1 MKIVATVLAWTLC
14 SITHQSTDAF
24 INTPTSVM
32 RSNGLKKMH
41 QNSHSHYQHT
51 NSKKNENNNNPPQC
65 LRMSYNDNP
74 NRNDFN
80 LSKPTFDLFTLRSI
94 RNDALLQY
102 SSLNQSEPLR
112 INIYLILTITLLSFP
127 TLSEA
132 VIGEEATFLT
142 TIASTVSGIGSAL
155 LFVKECQSRSKQ
167 LDRMEKELNAE
178 FLTLKLSTANAFET
192 QLYGRNQ
199 PTVSLK
205 DLRGKKRLFILSGP
219 SSALRDVAI
228 SLRVF
233 RRRLAQASSVVV
245 LVPTDDDYD
254 DDDDDTN
261 VSNVSKKDGVTT
273 KIWNMLGMT
282 EGEIRSCQWL
292 AEPQD
297 VQAWVEYCTSLRMS
311 SSSDSTSSSTTT
323 NTSSTG
329 LIWFGL
335 NYNGRSFASGTYSPR
350 LLELLGRNLRPVD
363 ILDEDD
369 ANEVRVISS
378 TIEDE
383 TQELLTRQGEF
394 YQALTNGNLEAMK
407 SIFYSQ
413 DGVQEVTDVINVGGR
428 IDKWESCLQDGARP
442 SGMKISGSDVTIT
455 SPTTAYSTTIE
466 FPPNTGGY
474 GDSDATLLAVQQWRR
489 SSQEGEWKLEYHQT
503 IPWNMDTRAGGTLRC
518 DCRGCVALT
527 RGQERRTFG
536 GLIG

>member
-1 MKIVATVLAWTLC
+1 MKIIATVLAWTLWY
-14 SITHQSTDAF
+14 STDAF
-24 INTPTSVM
+24 TPTSLI
-32 RSNGLKKMH
+32 RSNGLMH
-41 QNSHSHYQHT
+41 ENTHPYHQHT
-51 NSKKNENNNNPPQC
+51 NSKKNNSPVCLQMSYNNNPN
-65 LRMSYNDNP
+65 S
-74 NRNDFN
+74 RNDFN

-112 INIYLILTITLLSFP
+112 INIYLLLTITLLSFS
-127 TLSEA
+127 TVSEA
-132 VIGEEATFLT
+132 VIGEEASVVT
-142 TIASTVSGIGSAL
+142 TIASTLCGVASAG

-178 FLTLKLSTANAFET
+178 FLTLKLSTTNAFET
-192 QLYGRNQ
+192 RLYGPSQ
-199 PTVSLK
+199 ATISLK
-205 DLRGKKRLFILSGP
+205 DVRGKKRVFVLSGP
-219 SSALRDVAI
+219 SSMLMDVAV

-233 RRRLAQASSVVV
+233 RRRFAQANSIVV
-245 LVPTDDDYD
+245 LVPTDNNEEEGDA
-254 DDDDDTN
+254 
-261 VSNVSKKDGVTT
+261 
-273 KIWNMLGMT
+273 KIWKKLGMT
-282 EGEIRSCQWL
+282 EEEIRSCQWL
-292 AEPQD
+292 AEPQN
-297 VQAWVEYCTSLRMS
+297 VQDWVDYCTSLRMS
-311 SSSDSTSSSTTT
+311 SSSSSSD
-323 NTSSTG
+323 SQSDG

-335 NYNGRSFASGTYSPR
+335 NYNGRSFASGTDSPR
-350 LLELLGRNLRPVD
+350 LLELLGQNLRPVD
-363 ILDEDD
+363 ILDEED
-369 ANEVRVISS
+369 ANEVVTSSS
-378 TIEDE
+378 TTKDNEI
-383 TQELLTRQGEF
+383 QEVLTRQSEF

-407 SIFYSQ
+407 SIFSK
-413 DGVQEVTDVINVGGR
+413 DDGSGGVQEVTDVIDAGGR
-428 IDKWESCLQDGARP
+428 IDKWESCLEDGARP

-489 SSQEGEWKLEYHQT
+489 YSREGDDDDDDEWRLEYHQT